1 MGAVAAGAPAGRAF
15 ATAAAAAATTAAAAG
30 VDLHGASRVFA
41 APLHPARPLYGHVHG
56 VELQW
61 AAVFPLPGVLS
72 LATPA
77 TLLLLLLLL
86 LLLPLLLLLLP
97 PLLLLMMLRRPPRV
111 ALFAGEGVL
120 VLRVDDV

>member
-15 ATAAAAAATTAAAAG
+15 ATAAAAAATAAAAAG
-30 VDLHGASRVFA
+30 VDLHGASRAFA

-61 AAVFPLPGVLS
+61 AAVLPLPGVLS
-72 LATPA
+72 LATLA
-77 TLLLLLLLL
+77 TLLRLLLL
-86 LLLPLLLLLLP
+86 LLLPLLLLRLP
-97 PLLLLMMLRRPPRV
+97 PLLLLVVLRRPPRV